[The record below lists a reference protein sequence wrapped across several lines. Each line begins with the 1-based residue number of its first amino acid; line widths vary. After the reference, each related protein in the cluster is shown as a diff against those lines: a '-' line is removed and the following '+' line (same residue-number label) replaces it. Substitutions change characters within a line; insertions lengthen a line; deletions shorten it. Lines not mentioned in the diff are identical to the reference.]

1 MCPVLRW
8 SIRDNIVHVS
18 SATPVGHVIARLTAR
33 DDDVGDNGRLT
44 FGSRPATTKSSES
57 GSDNELVGDYDTVDN
72 AFSVSS
78 EQGTVSVLRSLA
90 DIDFR
95 VYYIPLYVVDS
106 GQPIRS
112 GTGTLRII
120 VNRTIPF
127 NGGAGNSAM
136 SSPGYLLALL
146 SRRDGLPVYV
156 AVAVAVGCCLLV
168 TAPLAMSVAMRRRRQ
183 QRRPS
188 DKNLQGDGEIVQ
200 PTDRLMSSPALPP
213 PPSTDVAT
221 VRAAVSPYKRNG
233 VVPTAQSLRCL
244 TDDVDVRIRFF
255 ACHLSLYMSDSQ
267 ILCKGKGKKVKANSC
282 YNNSYRCL
290 EVLYNLGSGSW
301 SARANDTAAHYAAIH
316 CPRQRTTGPATC
328 SKQTYHCPNQ
338 PH

>member
-1 MCPVLRW
+1 MTVTARPESVA
-8 SIRDNIVHVS
+8 SSTMSGTAHVIINVVDVNDNSPTFTFPSPSNDSVHVS

-44 FGSRPATTKSSES
+44 FGSRPATTKSTEAGS
-57 GSDNELVGDYDTVDN
+57 GSELLDDYDTVDD
-72 AFSVSS
+72 AFSVSA
-78 EQGTVSVLRSLA
+78 ERGTVSVLRSLN

-127 NGGAGNSAM
+127 NGGGGGTSAL
-136 SSPGYLLALL
+136 SSGYLLALL
-146 SRRDGLPVYV
+146 SRRDGLLVYV

-168 TAPLAMSVAMRRRRQ
+168 TAPLLAMRRRRR
-183 QRRPS
+183 QRRGS
-188 DKNLQGDGEIVQ
+188 RQSAKSLDGVVDGEIVQ
-200 PTDRLMSSPALPP
+200 TTDCLMGSPPLPP
-213 PPSTDVAT
+213 ASTDVAT

-244 TDDVDVRIRFF
+244 TDDVDV
-255 ACHLSLYMSDSQ
+255 C
-267 ILCKGKGKKVKANSC
+267 
-282 YNNSYRCL
+282 
-290 EVLYNLGSGSW
+290 
-301 SARANDTAAHYAAIH
+301 
-316 CPRQRTTGPATC
+316 TTGYLLH
-328 SKQTYHCPNQ
+328 SHNI
-338 PH
+338 